1 MSRRWEGDLCSV
13 LINSPGI
20 EYFWLWSL
28 NRLCLWSKSWLMETL
43 GRLGVGGGLWCVSLL
58 IKVLCAL
65 SDAWD
70 WGNGFSSVN
79 GVICFGSSLFN
90 PGVVVDWFILVV
102 SFNSVVYA
110 WLLSG
115 SGWWIWWWF
124 VDYFSCSSVFWWCDC
139 DSLVNRMKWLWWRGG
154 VGGIEEAMQR
164 LTVALKELKE
174 YHAEYEWNIG
184 A

>member
-1 MSRRWEGDLCSV
+1 MEWCWARIVELVLVVSNKHYDHGHTNQFSRGDLWCRVGEGDLCSV

-43 GRLGVGGGLWCVSLL
+43 GRLGVGGLWCVSLL

-124 VDYFSCSSVFWWCDC
+124 VDYFLLLGV
-139 DSLVNRMKWLWWRGG
+139 LVMWLWF
-154 VGGIEEAMQR
+154 
-164 LTVALKELKE
+164 
-174 YHAEYEWNIG
+174 IG
-184 A
+184 